1 MSYYVY
7 MLKCISSKKKKS
19 YVGYTKD
26 LNKRLYLHNSN
37 KGAKY
42 TRGNVWIIIYKKR
55 FISKSNAMKY
65 EYKLK
70 NDAKK
75 RLKIYNSS

>member
-1 MSYYVY
+1 

-65 EYKLK
+65 EYTLK

-75 RLKIYNSS
+75 RLKIYNSP

>member
-1 MSYYVY
+1 MT
-7 MLKCISSKKKKS
+7 
-19 YVGYTKD
+19 YVGYTKNIINR
-26 LNKRLYLHNSN
+26 LNLHNSN

-42 TRGNVWIIIYKKR
+42 TKGNIWTIIYKKR

-70 NDAKK
+70 KDIKK

>member
-7 MLKCISSKKKKS
+7 MLRCISSEKKMT

-26 LNKRLYLHNSN
+26 LNNRLYLHNSN

-42 TRGNVWIIIYKKR
+42 TRGNVWVIIYKKR
-55 FISKSNAMKY
+55 FISKSKAMKY
-65 EYKLK
+65 EYELK
-70 NDAKK
+70 KDIKK

>member
-7 MLKCISSKKKKS
+7 MLRCISSKKKMT
-19 YVGYTKD
+19 YVGYTKN
-26 LNKRLYLHNSN
+26 LINRLYLHNSN

-42 TRGNVWIIIYKKR
+42 TKGNIWKIIYKKR

-65 EYKLK
+65 EYELK
-70 NDAKK
+70 KDAKK

>member
-1 MSYYVY
+1 
-7 MLKCISSKKKKS
+7 MLRCVSSKKKMT
-19 YVGYTKD
+19 YVGYTKN
-26 LNKRLYLHNSN
+26 LINRLYLHNSN

-42 TRGNVWIIIYKKR
+42 TKGNIWKIIYRKK

-70 NDAKK
+70 KDAKK

>member
-42 TRGNVWIIIYKKR
+42 TRGNVWVIIYKKR

-65 EYKLK
+65 EYTLK

-75 RLKIYNSS
+75 RLKIYNSP

>member
-1 MSYYVY
+1 

>member
-1 MSYYVY
+1 
-7 MLKCISSKKKKS
+7 MLRCISSKKKKT

-26 LNKRLYLHNSN
+26 LNNRLKLHNSN
-37 KGAKY
+37 RGAKF
-42 TRGNVWIIIYKKR
+42 TKGNFWIIIYKKR

-70 NDAKK
+70 NDSKK
-75 RLKIYNSS
+75 RLKIYNSR

>member
-1 MSYYVY
+1 MLYYVY

-65 EYKLK
+65 EYTLK

>member
-7 MLKCISSKKKKS
+7 MLRCISSKKKMT
-19 YVGYTKD
+19 YVGYTKN
-26 LNKRLYLHNSN
+26 LINRLYLHNSN

-42 TRGNVWIIIYKKR
+42 TKGNIWKIIYRKR

-65 EYKLK
+65 EYELK
-70 NDAKK
+70 KDAKK

>member
-1 MSYYVY
+1 MSYFVY
-7 MLKCISSKKKKS
+7 MLRCVSSKKKMT
-19 YVGYTKD
+19 YVGYTNN
-26 LNKRLYLHNSN
+26 LINRLYLHNSN

-42 TRGNVWIIIYKKR
+42 TKGNIWKIIYRKK

-70 NDAKK
+70 KDTKK

>member
-1 MSYYVY
+1 MSYFVY
-7 MLKCISSKKKKS
+7 MLRCISSKKKKT
-19 YVGYTKD
+19 YVGYTKN
-26 LNKRLYLHNSN
+26 LNNRLELHNSN

-70 NDAKK
+70 NDKKK
-75 RLKIYNSS
+75 RLNIYNSS

>member
-1 MSYYVY
+1 MT
-7 MLKCISSKKKKS
+7 
-19 YVGYTKD
+19 YVGYTKN
-26 LNKRLYLHNSN
+26 LINRLHLHNSN

-42 TRGNVWIIIYKKR
+42 TKGNLWTIIYQKS

-65 EYKLK
+65 EYNLK
-70 NDAKK
+70 KDAKK

>member
-1 MSYYVY
+1 
-7 MLKCISSKKKKS
+7 MLRCVSSKKKMT
-19 YVGYTKD
+19 YVGYTKN
-26 LNKRLYLHNSN
+26 LINRLYLHNSN

-42 TRGNVWIIIYKKR
+42 TKGNIWKIIYRKR

-70 NDAKK
+70 KDIKK

>member
-1 MSYYVY
+1 
-7 MLKCISSKKKKS
+7 MLRCISSKRKMT
-19 YVGYTKD
+19 YVGYTMD
-26 LNKRLYLHNSN
+26 LINRLYLHNSN

-42 TRGNVWIIIYKKR
+42 TRGNIWTIIYKKR

-70 NDAKK
+70 NNIKK

>member
-1 MSYYVY
+1 
-7 MLKCISSKKKKS
+7 MLRCVSSKKKMT
-19 YVGYTKD
+19 YVGYTNN
-26 LNKRLYLHNSN
+26 LINRLYLHNSN

-42 TRGNVWIIIYKKR
+42 TKGNIWKIIYRKK

-70 NDAKK
+70 KDVKK

>member
-65 EYKLK
+65 EYTLK

>member
-1 MSYYVY
+1 
-7 MLKCISSKKKKS
+7 MLRCISSKKKKT
-19 YVGYTKD
+19 YVGYTKN
-26 LNKRLYLHNSN
+26 LNNRLELHNSN

-70 NDAKK
+70 NDKK
-75 RLKIYNSS
+75 KKIKYI

>member
-1 MSYYVY
+1 MTYYVY
-7 MLKCISSKKKKS
+7 MLRCISSKKKKT

-26 LNKRLYLHNSN
+26 LNNRLKLHNSN
-37 KGAKY
+37 RGAKF
-42 TRGNVWIIIYKKR
+42 TKGNFWIIIYKKR

-70 NDAKK
+70 KDSKK
-75 RLKIYNSS
+75 RLRIYNSI

>member
-1 MSYYVY
+1 
-7 MLKCISSKKKKS
+7 MLRCISSKKKKS

-65 EYKLK
+65 EYTLK

>member
-7 MLKCISSKKKKS
+7 MLKCISSKKKRT

-26 LNKRLYLHNSN
+26 LIKRLNLHNSN

-42 TRGNVWIIIYKKR
+42 TKGNLWTIIYQKS
-55 FISKSNAMKY
+55 FILKSNAMKY
-65 EYKLK
+65 EYTLK
-70 NDAKK
+70 NDTKK
-75 RLKIYNSS
+75 RLIIYNSS

>member
-1 MSYYVY
+1 
-7 MLKCISSKKKKS
+7 MLRCVSSKKKMT
-19 YVGYTKD
+19 YVGYTNN
-26 LNKRLYLHNSN
+26 LINRLYLHNSN

-42 TRGNVWIIIYKKR
+42 TKGNIWKIIYRKK

-70 NDAKK
+70 NDTKK

>member
-1 MSYYVY
+1 
-7 MLKCISSKKKKS
+7 MLRCISSKKKKT
-19 YVGYTKD
+19 YVGYTKN
-26 LNKRLYLHNSN
+26 LNNRLDLHNSN

-70 NDAKK
+70 NDKKK

>member
-7 MLKCISSKKKKS
+7 MLKCISSEKKKT
-19 YVGYTKD
+19 YVGYTKNLFD
-26 LNKRLYLHNSN
+26 RLFLHNSN

-42 TRGNVWIIIYKKR
+42 TKGNIWTIIYKKR

-70 NDAKK
+70 KDTKK
-75 RLKIYNSS
+75 RLKIYNLS

>member
-1 MSYYVY
+1 
-7 MLKCISSKKKKS
+7 MLKCISSEKKKT
-19 YVGYTKD
+19 YVGYTKN
-26 LNKRLYLHNSN
+26 LANRLYLHNSN

-42 TRGNVWIIIYKKR
+42 TKGNFWIIIYKKR

-70 NDAKK
+70 KDIKK

>member
-7 MLKCISSKKKKS
+7 MLKCISSKKKMT
-19 YVGYTKD
+19 YVGYTKN
-26 LNKRLYLHNSN
+26 LINRLYLHNSN

-42 TRGNVWIIIYKKR
+42 TKGNLWTIIYKKS

-70 NDAKK
+70 KDSKK

>member
-1 MSYYVY
+1 MSYFVY
-7 MLKCISSKKKKS
+7 MLRCVSSKRKMT
-19 YVGYTKD
+19 YVGYTKN
-26 LNKRLYLHNSN
+26 LINRLYLHNSN

-42 TRGNVWIIIYKKR
+42 TKGNIWEIIYRKK

-70 NDAKK
+70 KDAKK
-75 RLKIYNSS
+75 RLKIYSSS

>member
-1 MSYYVY
+1 
-7 MLKCISSKKKKS
+7 MLRCVSSKKKMT
-19 YVGYTKD
+19 YVGYTNN
-26 LNKRLYLHNSN
+26 LINRLYLHNSN

-42 TRGNVWIIIYKKR
+42 TKGNIWKIIYRKK

-70 NDAKK
+70 KDAKK

>member
-1 MSYYVY
+1 
-7 MLKCISSKKKKS
+7 MLKCISSKKKRT

-26 LNKRLYLHNSN
+26 LIKRLNLHNSN

-42 TRGNVWIIIYKKR
+42 TRGNIWTIIYKKK

-70 NDAKK
+70 KDVKK
-75 RLKIYNSS
+75 RLKIYNFS

>member
-1 MSYYVY
+1 MT
-7 MLKCISSKKKKS
+7 
-19 YVGYTKD
+19 YVGYTNN
-26 LNKRLYLHNSN
+26 LINRLYLHNSN

-42 TRGNVWIIIYKKR
+42 TKGNIWKIIYRKR

-70 NDAKK
+70 KDIKK

>member
-7 MLKCISSKKKKS
+7 MLRCISSKKKMT
-19 YVGYTKD
+19 YVGYTKN
-26 LNKRLYLHNSN
+26 LINRLYLHNSN

-42 TRGNVWIIIYKKR
+42 TKGNIWKIIYRKR

-65 EYKLK
+65 EYELK
-70 NDAKK
+70 KDTKK

>member
-7 MLKCISSKKKKS
+7 MLRCISSKKKMT
-19 YVGYTKD
+19 YVGYTKN
-26 LNKRLYLHNSN
+26 LINRLYLHNSN

-42 TRGNVWIIIYKKR
+42 TKGNIWKIIYRKR

-70 NDAKK
+70 KDVKK
-75 RLKIYNSS
+75 RLKVYNSS

>member
-1 MSYYVY
+1 MT
-7 MLKCISSKKKKS
+7 

-26 LNKRLYLHNSN
+26 LINRLNLHNSN

-42 TRGNVWIIIYKKR
+42 TRGNLWRIIYKKS

-65 EYKLK
+65 EYRLK
-70 NDAKK
+70 KDVKK
-75 RLKIYNSS
+75 RLKIYNTS

>member
-1 MSYYVY
+1 MT
-7 MLKCISSKKKKS
+7 
-19 YVGYTKD
+19 YVGYTNN
-26 LNKRLYLHNSN
+26 LINRLYLHNSN

-42 TRGNVWIIIYKKR
+42 TKGNIWKIIYRKR

-65 EYKLK
+65 EYELK
-70 NDAKK
+70 KDTKK

>member
-1 MSYYVY
+1 MT
-7 MLKCISSKKKKS
+7 
-19 YVGYTKD
+19 YVGYTKN
-26 LNKRLYLHNSN
+26 LTNRLYLHNSN

-42 TRGNVWIIIYKKR
+42 TKGNIWKIIYKKR

-70 NDAKK
+70 KDIKK

>member
-1 MSYYVY
+1 MSYFVY
-7 MLKCISSKKKKS
+7 MLRCVSSKKKMT
-19 YVGYTKD
+19 YVGYTNN
-26 LNKRLYLHNSN
+26 LINRLYLHNSN

-42 TRGNVWIIIYKKR
+42 TKGNIWKIIYRKK

-70 NDAKK
+70 NDTKK